1 MNDEA
6 MTASNENQGL
16 YAELSR
22 REDLSRN
29 MISEQQASY
38 EEVQRI
44 TIEHEVMITAADYYE
59 NIISTLSKVVK
70 KQERCVADRFILL
83 LCLMCLISYLRVHF
97 TAKKGY

>member
-70 KQERCVADRFILL
+70 KQERCVADRFIILL
-83 LCLMCLISYLRVHF
+83 LCLMSYLRVHF
-97 TAKKGY
+97 TAKKEN

>member
-44 TIEHEVMITAADYYE
+44 TIEHEVMITAIVQPIASNDMF
-59 NIISTLSKVVK
+59 
-70 KQERCVADRFILL
+70 R
-83 LCLMCLISYLRVHF
+83 
-97 TAKKGY
+97 

>member
-70 KQERCVADRFILL
+70 KQERCVADCFIKLL
-83 LCLMCLISYLRVHF
+83 LCLMSYLRIHF
-97 TAKKGY
+97 TAKKKN